1 MHSSLKCAADF
12 TVGTTAIFRTAW
24 WCVVKLFSVFSRSCG
39 WATLCSCHLW
49 LICSPRWLS
58 CRYVMWVT
66 EQLGPVDSLVPPP
79 PSLTRYKKELAVR
92 AEASPKSAK

>member
-1 MHSSLKCAADF
+1 MLRNPLLYQMLMPCLVALLSSLAA
-12 TVGTTAIFRTAW
+12 
-24 WCVVKLFSVFSRSCG
+24 
-39 WATLCSCHLW
+39 
-49 LICSPRWLS
+49 

>member
-1 MHSSLKCAADF
+1 MQYPLPLGSSVLKSCL
-12 TVGTTAIFRTAW
+12 VG
-24 WCVVKLFSVFSRSCG
+24 LQ
-39 WATLCSCHLW
+39 
-49 LICSPRWLS
+49 SPLAP